1 MIADYVSMN
10 LRRAVCWSGS
20 PAIPTAEMPI
30 NAARS
35 TGIIGNFLLGGCFY
49 GEKDKALEYFNISD
63 LDDIYNAVENN
74 QDYFVK
80 KYNNLL
86 NRRV

>member
-1 MIADYVSMN
+1 M
-10 LRRAVCWSGS
+10 
-20 PAIPTAEMPI
+20 
-30 NAARS
+30 
-35 TGIIGNFLLGGCFY
+35 FLWR
-49 GEKDKALEYFNISD
+49 KDKALEYFNISD

-74 QDYFVK
+74 QDYFVQ

>member
-1 MIADYVSMN
+1 MASQGRI
-10 LRRAVCWSGS
+10 
-20 PAIPTAEMPI
+20 
-30 NAARS
+30 
-35 TGIIGNFLLGGCFY
+35 CFY

-63 LDDIYNAVENN
+63 LDDIYNAVEKN
-74 QDYFVK
+74 QDYFVQ